1 MSQIPEDLRFTESHE
16 WVRVEGNLATI
27 GITHHAQEQLGDV
40 VFVELPEVDDELSK
54 GGELGSVEST
64 KAVSDV
70 FSPVSG
76 RVVAINEALTDA
88 PETINSDPYG
98 EGWMVKLELS
108 DAGEIDDLLS
118 PAAYEKLV
126 RESEHE

>member
-16 WVRVEGNLATI
+16 WVRVEGTLATI

-40 VFVELPEVDDELSK
+40 VFVELPEIDDELAK

-76 RVVAINEALTDA
+76 RVVAINEALADT

-98 EGWMVKLELS
+98 DGWMVKLELS
-108 DAGEIDDLLS
+108 DVGEIEDLLS
-118 PAAYEKLV
+118 PVAYEKLV

>member
-1 MSQIPEDLRFTESHE
+1 MAQIPEDLRFTESHE
-16 WVRVEGNLATI
+16 WVRVEGTLATV

-40 VFVELPEVDDELSK
+40 VFVELPEIDDEIAK

-76 RVVAINEALTDA
+76 RVTAVNEALADT

-98 EGWMVKLELS
+98 DGWLVKLDLS
-108 DAGEIDDLLS
+108 DVGEIDDLLS

-126 RESEHE
+126 RESEHD